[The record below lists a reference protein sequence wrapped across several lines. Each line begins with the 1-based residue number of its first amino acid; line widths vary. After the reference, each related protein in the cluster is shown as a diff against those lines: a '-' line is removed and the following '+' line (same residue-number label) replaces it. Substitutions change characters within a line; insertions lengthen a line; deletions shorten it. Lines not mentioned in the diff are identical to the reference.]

1 MGGVFMDSIPFY
13 DDYKLA
19 SPYDDRAEQEIDAI
33 ERGLDVC
40 PFCFG
45 PSYFEDSAHGWYVT
59 CSSCGVSM
67 PGDEPVRR
75 RVLAEIGALD
85 RDRVCRQ
92 ERSDRRA
99 CPELPRERGD
109 PGA

>member
-1 MGGVFMDSIPFY
+1 MEPIKGY
-13 DDYKLA
+13 DVWKLS
-19 SPYDDRAEQEIDAI
+19 SPVDDRAEQEVDAI

-45 PSYFEDSAHGWYVT
+45 PSYFEDSDHGWYVT

-67 PGDEPVRR
+67 PGNDPEGA
-75 RVLAEIGALD
+75 AEKWNKRIYPPILREKQPMREGP
-85 RDRVCRQ
+85 
-92 ERSDRRA
+92 RA
-99 CPELPRERGD
+99 YW

>member
-1 MGGVFMDSIPFY
+1 MEPIKDY
-13 DDYKLA
+13 DGWKLA

-67 PGDEPVRR
+67 PGDEPVDA
-75 RVLAEIGALD
+75 AEKWNKRIYPPILREKTPMREGP
-85 RDRVCRQ
+85 
-92 ERSDRRA
+92 RA
-99 CPELPRERGD
+99 YW